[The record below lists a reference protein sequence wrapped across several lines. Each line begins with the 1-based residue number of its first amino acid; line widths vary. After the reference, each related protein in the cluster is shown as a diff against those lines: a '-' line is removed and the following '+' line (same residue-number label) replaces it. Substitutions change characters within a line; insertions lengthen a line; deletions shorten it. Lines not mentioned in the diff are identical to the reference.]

1 MKLSIALTWNFT
13 SLRILVEDFWLT
25 SPENQES
32 RMFPRK
38 KNEQNIQ
45 KYTDSVIYKLQQR
58 RPCIIYRIYWELKLT
73 YKK

>member
-1 MKLSIALTWNFT
+1 MKLYKF
-13 SLRILVEDFWLT
+13 EDFSGKLWLT
-25 SPENQES
+25 SHENQES

-38 KNEQNIQ
+38 KSEQNIQ

-58 RPCIIYRIYWELKLT
+58 KPYIIYRIYWELKLT

>member
-1 MKLSIALTWNFT
+1 MKLYKF
-13 SLRILVEDFWLT
+13 EDFSWRLWLT
-25 SPENQES
+25 SHENQES

-58 RPCIIYRIYWELKLT
+58 KPYIIYRIYWELKLR

>member
-1 MKLSIALTWNFT
+1 MKLYKF
-13 SLRILVEDFWLT
+13 EDFSWKLWLT
-25 SPENQES
+25 SHENQES
-32 RMFPRK
+32 RMLPRK

>member
-1 MKLSIALTWNFT
+1 MKLYKF
-13 SLRILVEDFWLT
+13 EDFSWKLWLT
-25 SPENQES
+25 SHENQES

-58 RPCIIYRIYWELKLT
+58 KPYVIYRIYWELKLR

>member
-1 MKLSIALTWNFT
+1 MKLYKF
-13 SLRILVEDFWLT
+13 EDFSWRLWLT
-25 SPENQES
+25 SHENQES
-32 RMFPRK
+32 RMFSRK

-58 RPCIIYRIYWELKLT
+58 KPYIIYRIYWELKLR

>member
-1 MKLSIALTWNFT
+1 MKLYKFENF
-13 SLRILVEDFWLT
+13 SWKLWLT
-25 SPENQES
+25 SHENQES

-58 RPCIIYRIYWELKLT
+58 KPYIIYRIYWELKLR

>member
-1 MKLSIALTWNFT
+1 MKLYKF
-13 SLRILVEDFWLT
+13 EDFSWKLWLT
-25 SPENQES
+25 SHENQES

-58 RPCIIYRIYWELKLT
+58 KPYIIYRIYWELKLK

>member
-1 MKLSIALTWNFT
+1 MKLYKF
-13 SLRILVEDFWLT
+13 EDFSWKLWLT
-25 SPENQES
+25 SHENQES

-58 RPCIIYRIYWELKLT
+58 KPYII
-73 YKK
+73 

>member
-1 MKLSIALTWNFT
+1 MKLYKF
-13 SLRILVEDFWLT
+13 EDFSWRPWLT
-25 SPENQES
+25 SHENQES

-58 RPCIIYRIYWELKLT
+58 KPYIIYRIYWELKLR

>member
-1 MKLSIALTWNFT
+1 MKLYKFENF
-13 SLRILVEDFWLT
+13 SWKLWLT
-25 SPENQES
+25 SHENQES

>member
-1 MKLSIALTWNFT
+1 MKLYKF
-13 SLRILVEDFWLT
+13 EDFSWKLWLT
-25 SPENQES
+25 SHENQES

-58 RPCIIYRIYWELKLT
+58 KPYIIYRIYWELKLR

>member
-1 MKLSIALTWNFT
+1 MKLYKF
-13 SLRILVEDFWLT
+13 EDFSWKLWLT
-25 SPENQES
+25 SHENQES

-38 KNEQNIQ
+38 EKEQNIQ

-58 RPCIIYRIYWELKLT
+58 KPYIIYRIYWELKLR

>member
-1 MKLSIALTWNFT
+1 MKLYKF
-13 SLRILVEDFWLT
+13 EDFSWRLWLT
-25 SPENQES
+25 SHENQES

-58 RPCIIYRIYWELKLT
+58 KPYVIYRIYWELKLR

>member
-1 MKLSIALTWNFT
+1 
-13 SLRILVEDFWLT
+13 
-25 SPENQES
+25 
-32 RMFPRK
+32 MFPKK

-58 RPCIIYRIYWELKLT
+58 RPYIIYRIYWELKLT